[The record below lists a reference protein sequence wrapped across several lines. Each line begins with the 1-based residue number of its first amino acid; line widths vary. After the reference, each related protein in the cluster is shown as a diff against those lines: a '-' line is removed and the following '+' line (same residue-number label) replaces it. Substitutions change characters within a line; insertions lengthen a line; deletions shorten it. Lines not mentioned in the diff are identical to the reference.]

1 MKKVILTIFIIFI
14 FISIFAFPV
23 KDYNFYLPN
32 TNISPYALGLG
43 GICLTQSENNLAF
56 VSNPALLGDV
66 KQMTFTASFLIPS
79 TNKTFTQM
87 LSQNPI
93 LEKSNFRGFG
103 IQAQK
108 IGVLY
113 QELAN
118 INETDISDNFKT
130 YQDYKLRSFGLSFA
144 DTTQSISLGL
154 SFKYLDGRLVYLNQR
169 KTYFGD
175 RLDSLYITEEFID
188 SKSRGFASDIGIY
201 GQRGAFHFG
210 FMVND
215 LFSKLYWK
223 DYDQVK
229 IKTRGNFSVELKSNS
244 IALASGVSSL
254 WNIHEQALYSQ
265 SINYSA
271 QLSNP
276 NLKQSVSL
284 RFGAT
289 SKDYKESKNIL
300 YSFGTSYMIQTFKID
315 LSMQTRGLKS
325 NTAQY
330 AFSLSVG
337 E

>member
-1 MKKVILTIFIIFI
+1 MKRIITTLLLSTFIIGL
-14 FISIFAFPV
+14 FAFPI
-23 KDYNFYLPN
+23 KEYDFYLPN
-32 TNISPYALGLG
+32 TNISAYALGLG
-43 GICLTQSENNLAF
+43 GICLTQSENTLAF
-56 VSNPALLGDV
+56 ASNPALLGDV
-66 KQMTFTASFLIPS
+66 KQMTFTASFLIPKTKKSFTQIVS
-79 TNKTFTQM
+79 TNP
-87 LSQNPI
+87 L

-118 INETDISDNFKT
+118 INNTEELSINKT
-130 YQDYKLRSFGLSFA
+130 YQDYKLRSFGLSIA
-144 DTTQSISLGL
+144 DTTQSFSMGF
-154 SFKYLDGRLVYLNQR
+154 SMKYLDGRLVYLAQK
-169 KTYFGD
+169 KTFVGAD
-175 RLDSLYITEEFID
+175 IDSIYVTEEFID
-188 SKSRGFASDIGIY
+188 SKSRGFASDVGIY

-223 DYDQVK
+223 DHENVK
-229 IKTRGNFSVELKSNS
+229 IKTRGNFSVELRSAN

-254 WNIHEQALYSQ
+254 WNIHEKPLYSQ

-276 NLKQSVSL
+276 NLKQSVAL
-284 RFGAT
+284 RFGA
-289 SKDYKESKNIL
+289 SSEDYKKSEEIL

-315 LSMQTRGLKS
+315 LTMQTQGLKAK
-325 NTAQY
+325 TAQY
-330 AFSLSVG
+330 AFSVSIG